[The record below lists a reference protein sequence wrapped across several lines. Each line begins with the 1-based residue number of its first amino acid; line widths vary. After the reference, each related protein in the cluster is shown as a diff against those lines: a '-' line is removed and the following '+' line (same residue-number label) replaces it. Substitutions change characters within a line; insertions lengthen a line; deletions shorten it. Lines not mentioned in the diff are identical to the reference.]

1 VKYRKDFKEAVEM
14 QTHRAANAAIAGCFF
29 LFLYLILVPT
39 AQAGIFYDFAVK
51 GTYEDNV
58 VGLLSDKRGGTAATP
73 ATGPG
78 MMGKATAPGGMGGM
92 GGGIPQDTGVQSKGD
107 FSMNIFADIGGSTN
121 IASRTYAFLIGSAQH
136 TSYNSFN
143 EFDNTIGGL
152 TAGIDKD
159 LGDIVTVRL
168 AVNGSIKRYQ
178 DSQRD
183 ASAFGPIVTFKEQ
196 FTPLFW
202 VKESYYYEMN
212 NADSAFFTYKGNF
225 IGIWGGYLALPKTTF
240 LLGYNYLVRDYDEPV
255 GFQVTAQTVSASVE
269 HEFAKRWFIDA
280 QYDHQMSDSNVPGT
294 SSNDNIFSL
303 GVRFSY

>member
-1 VKYRKDFKEAVEM
+1 MPSSRRQMHM
-14 QTHRAANAAIAGCFF
+14 QIHRAANAAITACIV
-29 LFLYLILVPT
+29 LFLYLIIAP
-39 AQAGIFYDFAVK
+39 AARAGIFYDVAIR

-58 VGLLSDKRGGTAATP
+58 VGLLSDKRGGTAGIP

-78 MMGKATAPGGMGGM
+78 MMGAVMAPGGMGGM
-92 GGGIPQDTGVQSKGD
+92 GGSIPQDTGVQSKSD
-107 FSMNIFADIGGSTN
+107 FSINYFADIGGSTD
-121 IASRTYAFLIGSAQH
+121 IASGTYLFLIGSAQH

-168 AVNGSIKRYQ
+168 AVNGSIKRYR

-183 ASAFGPIVTFKEQ
+183 GDSFGPIVTFKEQ
-196 FTPLFW
+196 FTRSFW
-202 VKESYYYEMN
+202 LKESYYYEKN
-212 NADSAFFTYKGNF
+212 NADSAFFTYTGNF
-225 IGIWGGYLALPKTTF
+225 IGIWGGYLVLPKTTL
-240 LLGYNYLVRDYDEPV
+240 LLGYNYLVRDYAEPA
-255 GFQVTAQTVSASVE
+255 GFQVTSKTISAGVG